1 MKVNRFK
8 KALSLLGRFEDGEN
22 KQRISNNVILFTP
35 QVCFLDDT
43 TFTVASGGDDGLCK
57 VRCSIFLLVSIMES
71 LTQA

>member
-8 KALSLLGRFEDGEN
+8 KAFSLLGRFEDGS

-57 VRCSIFLLVSIMES
+57 VRCSIFLLVSVMES

>member
-1 MKVNRFK
+1 MKVNIFI
-8 KALSLLGRFEDGEN
+8 KALSLPGCFEDGS

-71 LTQA
+71 LTWA

>member
-1 MKVNRFK
+1 MKVNRFE
-8 KALSLLGRFEDGEN
+8 KALSLLGRFEDGS
-22 KQRISNNVILFTP
+22 KQRISNNVILFTC